1 MPDWKYELKKQ
12 LAPLNLAP
20 VREHEIAE
28 ELAQHLD
35 DHFQELLG
43 RGASWDAALR
53 QTLGELADAR
63 LTEELA
69 RLEMIGKESAMKE
82 TSRLRSFTT
91 DLSRD
96 LRYALRML
104 LKNPG
109 FALLSI
115 VTLALGIGAN
125 TAVFSVVNGVLL
137 RPLPYPAPDRLV
149 WLSER
154 NSMFPTVSIAYPNFV
169 DWQREQ
175 NVFEDLGLYKPVSVN
190 LTGDGEPQRVQGS
203 FLSSGAFG
211 AFQVQP
217 IIGRFFR
224 EKEDRPGAAGL
235 AVISNGLW
243 QTRFGG
249 RTDVL
254 DKTISINGQPI
265 TVVGVMPAGFAFPT
279 AVDLWLSL
287 GPELGN
293 PGLHYMDRGYHS
305 GWFGVARL
313 KTGVTLAK
321 ADSSMEGVAEALERE
336 YAPNKNQRVRI
347 DPLIDNYVSGV
358 RRAMWTLLGAVALV
372 LLIACANIANLT
384 LARSAARQKEI
395 AVRAALGAGQT
406 RIIRQLLS
414 ESLLLASIGGTGGL
428 LLARLGLPII
438 LSIAAD
444 SIPRTEAISV
454 DAPVLVF
461 AVVVACLT
469 GIFFGLVPAWQA
481 SRTNLQSTL
490 LQKSSRVTGG
500 STRIREALVVF
511 EFALTLVLLV
521 GAGLLLRSLQHLQQ
535 INPGF
540 TGERVLSFRFDL
552 PPKKYKSEESQSH
565 FYNSLLERVRVLPGV
580 VSAGVSSRVPLD
592 PTDTFKSPFL
602 IEGQPEPPANEVP
615 VLDLSVVSPDYFQ
628 TVGIPMLRGR
638 PFNESDDRSHLQG
651 SDFSS
656 VDDGQRWM
664 DGLNKIIV
672 DEGLANR
679 YWPNEDPIGQ
689 RVRLP
694 WGAKPP
700 VLEIVGVVGRV
711 KLDRLTDQGR
721 FPQAYLPFRQ
731 GPRSGMAVLVKTT
744 VEPQSLIA
752 SMRHEVS
759 QMDPDQPIYSV
770 KTLSDIR
777 DQAIAPQRLN
787 FALLGNFALLALVL
801 AAVGIYGVLSQF
813 VQQRTQEIGVRLALG
828 AQVGDVLKLVLRD
841 GMRLA
846 IIGVALGMA
855 GALSLSHLLSSMLF
869 EVRPLDLL
877 TFCAVPALLLLVALL
892 ACWVPARRALKVDP
906 LVALRCE

>member
-1 MPDWKYELKKQ
+1 
-12 LAPLNLAP
+12 
-20 VREHEIAE
+20 
-28 ELAQHLD
+28 
-35 DHFQELLG
+35 
-43 RGASWDAALR
+43 
-53 QTLGELADAR
+53 
-63 LTEELA
+63 
-69 RLEMIGKESAMKE
+69 
-82 TSRLRSFTT
+82 
-91 DLSRD
+91 
-96 LRYALRML
+96 
-104 LKNPG
+104 
-109 FALLSI
+109 
-115 VTLALGIGAN
+115 
-125 TAVFSVVNGVLL
+125 
-137 RPLPYPAPDRLV
+137 
-149 WLSER
+149 
-154 NSMFPTVSIAYPNFV
+154 
-169 DWQREQ
+169 
-175 NVFEDLGLYKPVSVN
+175 
-190 LTGDGEPQRVQGS
+190 
-203 FLSSGAFG
+203 
-211 AFQVQP
+211 
-217 IIGRFFR
+217 
-224 EKEDRPGAAGL
+224 
-235 AVISNGLW
+235 
-243 QTRFGG
+243 
-249 RTDVL
+249 
-254 DKTISINGQPI
+254 
-265 TVVGVMPAGFAFPT
+265 
-279 AVDLWLSL
+279 
-287 GPELGN
+287 
-293 PGLHYMDRGYHS
+293 
-305 GWFGVARL
+305 
-313 KTGVTLAK
+313 
-321 ADSSMEGVAEALERE
+321 
-336 YAPNKNQRVRI
+336 
-347 DPLIDNYVSGV
+347 
-358 RRAMWTLLGAVALV
+358 
-372 LLIACANIANLT
+372 
-384 LARSAARQKEI
+384 
-395 AVRAALGAGQT
+395 
-406 RIIRQLLS
+406 
-414 ESLLLASIGGTGGL
+414 
-428 LLARLGLPII
+428 
-438 LSIAAD
+438 
-444 SIPRTEAISV
+444 
-454 DAPVLVF
+454 
-461 AVVVACLT
+461 
-469 GIFFGLVPAWQA
+469 
-481 SRTNLQSTL
+481 
-490 LQKSSRVTGG
+490 
-500 STRIREALVVF
+500 
-511 EFALTLVLLV
+511 
-521 GAGLLLRSLQHLQQ
+521 
-535 INPGF
+535 
-540 TGERVLSFRFDL
+540 
-552 PPKKYKSEESQSH
+552 
-565 FYNSLLERVRVLPGV
+565 
-580 VSAGVSSRVPLD
+580 
-592 PTDTFKSPFL
+592 
-602 IEGQPEPPANEVP
+602 
-615 VLDLSVVSPDYFQ
+615 
-628 TVGIPMLRGR
+628 MLRGR